1 MLTRVAVHGGASSS
15 ADGTRFGAV
24 VREVTQPRHS
34 SDSTEAYRSA
44 GTHVLIRGAGFGGV
58 RAALELDRCL
68 GRTDLPDH
76 GVPSDGGAGQTMPEL
91 QGSGQDP
98 AHA

>member
-1 MLTRVAVHGGASSS
+1 MLTRVAVRGAASSS
-15 ADGTRFGAV
+15 AVGTRFGAV
-24 VREVTQPRHS
+24 VRQATQPRHR

-76 GVPSDGGAGQTMPEL
+76 GAPSDGGAGQTMPKPH
-91 QGSGQDP
+91 GAGRDP
-98 AHA
+98 VHA